1 LPVKALKLKL
11 KLTAKIMLNQELP
24 IKLTHEGILL
34 DKTGRKW
41 SKGKYPPNTVPYEL
55 TEDVRGKN
63 FEASEDQK
71 YDKVPTLGEEKEPE
85 LKLETK
91 EDKPAAARVAQPAA
105 AIPAPPAA

>member
-1 LPVKALKLKL
+1 
-11 KLTAKIMLNQELP
+11 MLNQDQP

-41 SKGKYPPNTVPYEL
+41 SKGKYPASSVPYEL

-71 YDKVPTLGEEKEPE
+71 YDKVPTNEEKEPE
-85 LKLETK
+85 LKLEIK
-91 EDKPAAARVAQPAA
+91 EEKPAAARVAQPAA